1 MSVSSIEINIDDIT
15 GIIKMLYGTPNV
27 VLKQVNT
34 DANVLDIRS
43 DNVLV
48 LH

>member
-1 MSVSSIEINIDDIT
+1 MSDSSIKINIDDIT

-27 VLKQVNT
+27 VLKQVNM
-34 DANVLDIRS
+34 NVLDIRS